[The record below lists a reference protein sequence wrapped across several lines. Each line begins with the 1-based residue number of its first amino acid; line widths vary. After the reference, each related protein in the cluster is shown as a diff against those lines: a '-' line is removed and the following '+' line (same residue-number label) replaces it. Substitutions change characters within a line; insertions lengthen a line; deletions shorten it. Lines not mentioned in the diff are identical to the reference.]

1 MIALDCDI
9 YMFCPKYQLP
19 VSAILNDVL
28 RAFVVNLL
36 SRTLNLKKKK
46 KKKENKIKEK
56 EKEKKA
62 VQWPTLGHSLRDNLI
77 NPLVITAFVQFRP
90 EGHWDPRN
98 EFGSLSSAEGQV
110 GLNWELSDSNC
121 NALSH

>member
-46 KKKENKIKEK
+46 
-56 EKEKKA
+56 EKKRKKGCPMA
-62 VQWPTLGHSLRDNLI
+62 N
-77 NPLVITAFVQFRP
+77 
-90 EGHWDPRN
+90 
-98 EFGSLSSAEGQV
+98 FGPFSQGQP
-110 GLNWELSDSNC
+110 
-121 NALSH
+121 H

>member
-36 SRTLNLKKKK
+36 SRTLNFNK
-46 KKKENKIKEK
+46 KKKEKK
-56 EKEKKA
+56 KKA
-62 VQWPTLGHSLRDNLI
+62 VPWPTLGHSLRDNLI
-77 NPLVITAFVQFRP
+77 NPMVITAFVQFRP

>member
-36 SRTLNLKKKK
+36 SRTLNLKKKRK
-46 KKKENKIKEK
+46 KKKK
-56 EKEKKA
+56 
-62 VQWPTLGHSLRDNLI
+62 R
-77 NPLVITAFVQFRP
+77 
-90 EGHWDPRN
+90 
-98 EFGSLSSAEGQV
+98 
-110 GLNWELSDSNC
+110 
-121 NALSH
+121 LSHGQLWAILSGTTSLTRW

>member
-36 SRTLNLKKKK
+36 SRTLNFKKKK
-46 KKKENKIKEK
+46 KKKR
-56 EKEKKA
+56 KEKKKKKKKRLSNGQLWA
-62 VQWPTLGHSLRDNLI
+62 ILSGTTSLTR
-77 NPLVITAFVQFRP
+77 
-90 EGHWDPRN
+90 W
-98 EFGSLSSAEGQV
+98 
-110 GLNWELSDSNC
+110 
-121 NALSH
+121 

>member
-36 SRTLNLKKKK
+36 SRTLNFNKKKK
-46 KKKENKIKEK
+46 R
-56 EKEKKA
+56 KEKKGCPMA
-62 VQWPTLGHSLRDNLI
+62 N
-77 NPLVITAFVQFRP
+77 
-90 EGHWDPRN
+90 
-98 EFGSLSSAEGQV
+98 FGPFSQGQP
-110 GLNWELSDSNC
+110 
-121 NALSH
+121 H